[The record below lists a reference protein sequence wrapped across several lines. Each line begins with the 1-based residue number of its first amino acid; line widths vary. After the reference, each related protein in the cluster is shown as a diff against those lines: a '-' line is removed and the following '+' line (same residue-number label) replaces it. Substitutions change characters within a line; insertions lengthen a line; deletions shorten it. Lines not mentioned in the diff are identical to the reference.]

1 MAGKGK
7 IVSAKG
13 IRAYRVVEFSRGR
26 EVVIFRPGLRYP
38 PGKHP
43 PVAIE

>member
-1 MAGKGK
+1 VAGKGK
-7 IVSAKG
+7 IISAQG
-13 IRAYRVVEFSRGR
+13 ARAYGGVECSRER

-43 PVAIE
+43 PVAVE